1 MHSLAHAEAWI
12 ALGSAWLPRL
22 ADVAVK
28 GTILLVAAAAAAALL
43 QRSSAAAR
51 HLVWSAAVGGVLL
64 LLAAAPLVP
73 AWEVPLLP
81 SIRVSVGTADALTMG
96 QPQGASSANPV
107 APRRAPSPA
116 SAPAFSGAESGGAEA
131 APPTPAPSPALAAP
145 TRHEQAVAERAP
157 GRAPA
162 VPLAPLVLAVWAAG

>member
-43 QRSSAAAR
+43 RRSSAAAR

-81 SIRVSVGTADALTMG
+81 SIRISVGGADAFTAA
-96 QPQGASSANPV
+96 QPQREVPANPV
-107 APRRAPSPA
+107 APRGASSPA
-116 SAPAFSGAESGGAEA
+116 SSPAFSGAALDGAEA
-131 APPTPAPSPALAAP
+131 APRTPAASRAHPA
-145 TRHEQAVAERAP
+145 
-157 GRAPA
+157 
-162 VPLAPLVLAVWAAG
+162 